1 MAFSDGMGHA
11 FMMTTSVSEVFIRA
25 FLNALVMVWPIWLA
39 LGALFLIRLTI
50 GLYRTARLIRSG
62 IREVDRMDGKTFE
75 RFLEVLFNSLGYKV
89 ERTRYVNDYGADLV
103 VAKGGI
109 KTVIQAKRYKRR
121 VGIGAVQEAVAAKAL
136 YGCSEAM
143 VVTNSTYTRQAER
156 LARSNKVRLWNR
168 NRLISALM
176 ASKEVRRRVKTR
188 PNASD
193 VSSPQQL
200 TLSQLPDETEPKRL
214 AARCGTP
221 VSAKV
226 RDFCLARPERFGGRL
241 FCYDHQRTRR

>member
-1 MAFSDGMGHA
+1 
-11 FMMTTSVSEVFIRA
+11 MMTTWAEDVFIQGI
-25 FLNALVMVWPIWLA
+25 LNGLVLVWPLWLA
-39 LGALFLIRLTI
+39 LGGLFLIQLTI
-50 GLYRTARLIRSG
+50 GVYRTSRLIRSG

-103 VAKGGI
+103 VAKGGT
-109 KTVIQAKRYKRR
+109 KTVVQAKRFKRR
-121 VGIGAVQEAVAAKAL
+121 VGVGAVQEAVAAKAL

-143 VVTNSTYTRQAER
+143 VVTNSMYTRQAER

-168 NRLISALM
+168 NHLISALI
-176 ASKEVRRRVKTR
+176 ASKDARRHGRAR
-188 PNASD
+188 SASSE

-200 TLSQLPDETEPKRL
+200 TLSQLPDETEPN
-214 AARCGTP
+214 ACARCGTP

-226 RDFCLARPERFGGRL
+226 RDFCVARPERFGGRL
-241 FCYDHQRTRR
+241 YCYDHQRTRR